1 LQRDDG
7 EDVAGAG
14 CEVRGCHAVEGFVRG
29 GRDAASLDDIVDE
42 VDIVLGRGQTQPDGN
57 G

>member
-1 LQRDDG
+1 
-7 EDVAGAG
+7 
-14 CEVRGCHAVEGFVRG
+14 VRG

-42 VDIVLGRGQTQPDGN
+42 VYIVLGRGQTQPDGN